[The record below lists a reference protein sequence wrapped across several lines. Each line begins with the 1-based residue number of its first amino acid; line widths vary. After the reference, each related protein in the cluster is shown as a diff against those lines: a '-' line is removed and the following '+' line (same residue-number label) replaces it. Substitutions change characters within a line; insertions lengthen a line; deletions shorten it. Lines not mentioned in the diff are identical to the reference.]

1 MCSQF
6 GNSLKN
12 NQIIFKQ
19 HIKSVFNGCRCS
31 CTMTTVHECMV
42 SHDCDLLQLQ
52 QSLQQHVIVF
62 NPPWTFSSLLQEFV
76 STETRMR
83 RRIQITVNHSSRN
96 VSVTEDS
103 LSPPVLQ
110 TVVGTFKSHRL
121 SPPVLT
127 LTQARQQERASLP
140 RRLFLNPLRSLRR

>member
-1 MCSQF
+1 
-6 GNSLKN
+6 
-12 NQIIFKQ
+12 
-19 HIKSVFNGCRCS
+19 
-31 CTMTTVHECMV
+31 MTTVHECMV

-110 TVVGTFKSHRL
+110 TVVETFKSHRL

-127 LTQARQQERASLP
+127 LTRARQQERASLP
-140 RRLFLNPLRSLRR
+140 RRLVINPLRLLRR